1 MPSSLIIGAGMAGL
15 TAARKLQQHGWNVV
29 VLDKGRGVGGRL
41 ATRRIEQARLDHGA
55 QYFSARTPEFQRVV
69 QDLATENVVAE
80 WHLEQAT
87 GSDMDFDQPQ
97 YIGVDGMNAVA
108 KALARNLTVLTNE
121 TVVTFRAEDTGWLVE
136 TESGGQYRADS
147 LLITAPAPQA
157 LALVQKSGFALA
169 DADRVALSAIMYRPC
184 IAVMT
189 ALNQPSLLSAPG
201 VVHYDTGDVAW
212 VADNTQ
218 KGISPDQPSV
228 TIHASADFSRAHFD
242 DDLNVVGQQLI
253 DQLPELIPA
262 GSVSAVQVHRW
273 RYSLA
278 EQRHPD
284 PFLEANAPFLLLF
297 GGDGFGAGN
306 VEGAFTSGLRMAE
319 FLTVSAPAK
328 ARQ

>member
-1 MPSSLIIGAGMAGL
+1 MTGL
-15 TAARKLQQHGWNVV
+15 TAARELTRHGWNVV
-29 VLDKGRGVGGRL
+29 VLDKGRGVGGRM
-41 ATRRIEQARLDHGA
+41 ATRRMEQARLDHGA

-69 QDLATENVVAE
+69 QTLLAENVIGE
-80 WHLEQAT
+80 WHLEQARIADT
-87 GSDMDFDQPQ
+87 NFDHPQ
-97 YIGVDGMNAVA
+97 YIGVDGMSAVA
-108 KALARNLTVLTNE
+108 KALARNLTVLTAE

-147 LLITAPAPQA
+147 LLITIPAPQA
-157 LALVQKSGFALA
+157 LALVQKSGYALA
-169 DADRVALSAIMYRPC
+169 DANRAALSAIAYRPC
-184 IAVMT
+184 IAVMV
-189 ALNQPSLLSAPG
+189 ALNQPSHLPAPG
-201 VVHYDTGDVAW
+201 VVHYDTGDVGW

-242 DDLNVVGQQLI
+242 DDLTVVGQQLI
-253 DQLPELIPA
+253 DQLSEWIPA
-262 GSVSAVQVHRW
+262 GAVSAVQVHRW

-284 PFLEANAPFLLLF
+284 PFLEANAPFPLLF

-319 FLTVSAPAK
+319 FLTVSAPAT
-328 ARQ
+328 AR